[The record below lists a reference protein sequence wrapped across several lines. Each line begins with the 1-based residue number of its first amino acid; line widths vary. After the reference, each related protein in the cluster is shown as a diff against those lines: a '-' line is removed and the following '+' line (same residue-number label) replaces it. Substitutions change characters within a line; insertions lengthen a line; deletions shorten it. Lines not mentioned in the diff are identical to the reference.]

1 MTKSY
6 GHGHTKEVGDS
17 TRRRIKVMNTLSGR
31 QCVDVNVQSVE
42 HAGNNISIQAGR
54 KTELPP
60 RTAKPTKQ
68 STTSVI
74 RRITDTVEV
83 QRRRGLLASGVTAL
97 RSSYRR
103 SKLVRGNGRDNPG
116 RPGRPQPL
124 IGGDGRERLLCRRTG
139 LGDYPGW
146 GWSSIVSVS
155 RVPRSSGPIPNGG
168 WFLALQVSR
177 LIVQV
182 FTSIHRQLGMHVFRV
197 QRLDPDGW
205 SRCLS
210 WSCKCWLD

>member
-42 HAGNNISIQAGR
+42 HAGNNISIQAGW

-60 RTAKPTKQ
+60 RTKRTAKLTKQ

-103 SKLVRGNGRDNPG
+103 SKLVRGNRRDNPG
-116 RPGRPQPL
+116 RPG
-124 IGGDGRERLLCRRTG
+124 
-139 LGDYPGW
+139 
-146 GWSSIVSVS
+146 
-155 RVPRSSGPIPNGG
+155 
-168 WFLALQVSR
+168 
-177 LIVQV
+177 
-182 FTSIHRQLGMHVFRV
+182 
-197 QRLDPDGW
+197 
-205 SRCLS
+205 
-210 WSCKCWLD
+210 